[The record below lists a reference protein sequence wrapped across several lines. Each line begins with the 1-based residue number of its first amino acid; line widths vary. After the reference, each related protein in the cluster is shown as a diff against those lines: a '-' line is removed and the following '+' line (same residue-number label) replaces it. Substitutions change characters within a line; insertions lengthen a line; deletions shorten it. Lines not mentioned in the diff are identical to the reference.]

1 MEYNTMDLRRQE
13 RAMAEPA
20 ARRLLAEGVVAV
32 LAMQEP
38 EGGAYAVPMN
48 YAWDGESAIYMHSAP
63 EGHKL
68 RCLAACPWVSL
79 VITGAV
85 EVLPHMFSTAYESLV
100 VQGVITEVQAA
111 EENSALCTC
120 CCRNIPLITCPRGIA
135 MPSVQRGRRLC
146 CGSISP
152 PGVARLTTNI
162 ENSPPIAGRGCGGG
176 ACVSS

>member
-1 MEYNTMDLRRQE
+1 MEYNTTDLRRQE
-13 RAMAEPA
+13 RAMEEPT

-68 RCLAACPWVSL
+68 RCLAACPRVSL

-111 EENSALCTC
+111 EEKQRALHLLLQKYTPHHLSAGYRYAERAAGQATVL
-120 CCRNIPLITCPRGIA
+120 RLDIA
-135 MPSVQRGRRLC
+135 TW
-146 CGSISP
+146 CGK
-152 PGVARLTTNI
+152 AHYKH
-162 ENSPPIAGRGCGGG
+162 
-176 ACVSS
+176 